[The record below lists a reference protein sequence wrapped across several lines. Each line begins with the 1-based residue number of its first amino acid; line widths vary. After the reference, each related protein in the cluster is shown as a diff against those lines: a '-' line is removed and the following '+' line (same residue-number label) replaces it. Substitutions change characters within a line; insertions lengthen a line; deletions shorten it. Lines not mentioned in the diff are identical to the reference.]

1 MSKLIKTDTEY
12 KDWIIELKQR
22 IRKSQI
28 KAAVK
33 VNSELL
39 NLYWHLGQEIV
50 KLKAEVKWGN
60 NVMSQISQ
68 DLNNEFS
75 DMKGFSETNLRYIK
89 RFYLFYSQGSSI
101 QPQLEAKLEAEE
113 YYSIQPQAG
122 AELDLAIFS
131 IPWGHQKHIIT
142 KAESTNEALFYV
154 HKTIEHGWSRNVLM
168 NFMSAQLY
176 QTQGKS
182 ITNFTNTLPDIQSDL
197 AQQTLKDPYKLDFLT
212 LREGYLEKELE
223 DALTDNITK
232 FLLEL
237 GSGFAY
243 VGRQV
248 RLDVGG
254 DEFFIDLLF
263 YHLKLRSYIVL
274 ELKTGAFVPEYVSK
288 LGFYVSAV
296 NHQMK
301 HPQDNPTI
309 GLLICK
315 NKNNVVA
322 QYTLDATNIPI
333 GISEYELSELMPKDF
348 KGSLPSIEDIENELK
363 SE

>member
-1 MSKLIKTDTEY
+1 M
-12 KDWIIELKQR
+12 Q
-22 IRKSQI
+22 
-28 KAAVK
+28 
-33 VNSELL
+33 
-39 NLYWHLGQEIV
+39 
-50 KLKAEVKWGN
+50 
-60 NVMSQISQ
+60 
-68 DLNNEFS
+68 
-75 DMKGFSETNLRYIK
+75 GFSVTNLKYMK
-89 RFYLFYSQGSSI
+89 RLYLFYNQEDTI
-101 QPQLEAKLEAEE
+101 RPQLVDELETV
-113 YYSIQPQAG
+113 
-122 AELDLAIFS
+122 LFR
-131 IPWGHQKHIIT
+131 IPWGHHRHLLE
-142 KAESTNEALFYV
+142 KAKTIDEALFYV
-154 HKTIEHGWSRNVLM
+154 HKTIEYGWSRNVLM
-168 NFMSAQLY
+168 NFMSANLY
-176 QTQGKS
+176 NTQGKA

-197 AQQTLKDPYKLDFLT
+197 AQQTLKDPYNFDFLT

-243 VGRQV
+243 IGRQV
-248 RLDVGG
+248 RLDVGD

-301 HPQDNPTI
+301 QPQDNPTI

-322 QYTLDATNIPI
+322 QYTLDTTNLPI
-333 GISEYELSELMPKDF
+333 GISEYELSELLPQDF
-348 KGSLPSIEDIENELK
+348 KGALPSIEDIENELK
-363 SE
+363 E